1 MDWSTIY
8 AKTAKGV
15 MELTGKSRRLHR
27 DLIRVLQL
35 VDGKATVAEIL
46 ARSEKLTEVQLNKSL
61 NTLLVD
67 KYIKA
72 LVSEQLTQFAHDFG
86 SSATIM
92 VSEANTQAFL
102 EAQAAVG
109 ERNKILAEKQAWE
122 SELSNLTVEL
132 ENELKHAEEN
142 RAFKESET
150 LIRAELEKRNKAEA
164 EARVQV
170 DKELKAKAEEVKRR
184 NAEAEEKARNEA
196 VIQANLQAQA

>member
-92 VSEANTQAFL
+92 VSEANT
-102 EAQAAVG
+102 
-109 ERNKILAEKQAWE
+109 
-122 SELSNLTVEL
+122 
-132 ENELKHAEEN
+132 
-142 RAFKESET
+142 
-150 LIRAELEKRNKAEA
+150 
-164 EARVQV
+164 
-170 DKELKAKAEEVKRR
+170 
-184 NAEAEEKARNEA
+184 
-196 VIQANLQAQA
+196 